1 MASVLVIDSTPALRE
16 PVLEALR
23 QAGHTVTACI
33 DGVDGFELACKQA
46 FDVIALDLLTTRL
59 HGFELIQSLRR
70 NYSTLRTPIV
80 AFTDKIYPSDQRE
93 AAALGAD
100 RVVDRL
106 LGPGPIAAAVTA
118 EAESLRVTFWGVRG
132 SIASPGPDTMRY
144 GGNTPCVTLTHSGR
158 TLILD
163 AGTGI
168 RRLGLIMQAEAR
180 GAGIEVDLLVTH
192 THWDHIQ
199 GFPFFVPA
207 YLPKN
212 TVRVYGPRS
221 LAKPLDKVLR
231 GQMDPEYFP
240 VALGDMAAT
249 ISIHD
254 VREQE
259 LVIGP
264 FTVTHAYMN
273 HPSVT
278 LGYRVTA
285 GGKTVTYATDT
296 EPFGGLLSATEGAA
310 PDDARR
316 KLDDRLLVLSRDAD
330 LCISDAQYT
339 AAEYKSRVGWG
350 HSAADDTVTLAAEAR
365 VKRLALFSHDP
376 MQDDDS
382 IDAKVAAGRA
392 QADTLGGGL
401 EVFAAREGQVVR
413 L

>member
-1 MASVLVIDSTPALRE
+1 MMEITIWGSRGSV
-16 PVLEALR
+16 PVSGERFAR
-23 QAGHTVTACI
+23 HGGATTCV
-33 DGVDGFELACKQA
+33 E
-46 FDVIALDLLTTRL
+46 IALE
-59 HGFELIQSLRR
+59 GASGE
-70 NYSTLRTPIV
+70 TP
-80 AFTDKIYPSDQRE
+80 S
-93 AAALGAD
+93 
-100 RVVDRL
+100 RVIID
-106 LGPGPIAAAVTA
+106 
-118 EAESLRVTFWGVRG
+118 
-132 SIASPGPDTMRY
+132 
-144 GGNTPCVTLTHSGR
+144 C
-158 TLILD
+158 
-163 AGTGI
+163 GTGLSE
-168 RRLGLIMQAEAR
+168 LGRSWGGRSLSGLFLQ
-180 GAGIEVDLLVTH
+180 TH
-192 THWDHIQ
+192 MHWDHIQ